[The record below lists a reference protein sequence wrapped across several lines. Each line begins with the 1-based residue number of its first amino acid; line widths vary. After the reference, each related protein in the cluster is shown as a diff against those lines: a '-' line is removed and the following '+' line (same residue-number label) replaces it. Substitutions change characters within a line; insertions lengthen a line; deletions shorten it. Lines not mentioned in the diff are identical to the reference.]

1 MSVILSYFP
10 PAFAFALDLEWE
22 GEGGW
27 TMSHAVAAIRVWGVL
42 RVSYLFDD
50 SIGGGE
56 MR

>member
-1 MSVILSYFP
+1 MSYFP

-22 GEGGW
+22 WKGGW